1 MTSFLFL
8 NFNYCDLKINIFFYF
23 VLEKGRGQRVC
34 DTSNGEGSP
43 GYSTRGCYDCLP
55 HGPPPTRKCQTG
67 TREQRG
73 LDWYPG
79 IDFTLTCLF
88 NFFLWDLN

>member
-1 MTSFLFL
+1 MTSFLL
-8 NFNYCDLKINIFFYF
+8 INFNYCDLKINIIFYF

-34 DTSNGEGSP
+34 DASNGEGSP
-43 GYSTRGCYDCLP
+43 GYSTRGGNDCLP

-73 LDWYPG
+73 PDWYPG
-79 IDFTLTCLF
+79 IDFTFAFLI
-88 NFFLWDLN
+88 FFGEI